1 MYHVCPRCGKELS
14 PSQSVHIRCL
24 FARVWQVFK
33 IPISA
38 VTLLLTVL
46 FITIVIPQVPQTTP
60 EPAIII
66 LASVTNVLPT
76 NTQIPPTTRAG
87 RSATPVPPS
96 PPATLRSITATG
108 IKQPLP
114 SVTPVPPSRTPEI
127 GETIQI
133 LIVPSLVPTEVSLQA
148 SPTTRNTN
156 TPIRV
161 VSATRTPRPTRPTR
175 TRRATAV
182 PLSETLCGGVVTRF
196 DIGDTV
202 VVDFNESEALRILRY
217 YNSGP
222 DQTLAQAYDNEELHL
237 DNGPVCFARQW
248 YWLITIQKAT
258 GRSYTGWAAE
268 TDPNGR
274 PFMCPESSSEC
285 R

>member
-1 MYHVCPRCGKELS
+1 VYHVCPRCGKELS

-33 IPISA
+33 IPISV

-46 FITIVIPQVPQTTP
+46 FITIVIPRVPETTP
-60 EPAIII
+60 EPGILI
-66 LASVTNVLPT
+66 LASATGGLPT
-76 NTQIPPTTRAG
+76 NTQMSPTTLAG
-87 RSATPVPPS
+87 RSATPVPRTPTS
-96 PPATLRSITATG
+96 TSRQIIATD

-114 SVTPVPPSRTPEI
+114 SVTIPSIRGTAEI

-133 LIVPSLVPTEVSLQA
+133 LIIPTLAPTEVSLQA

-156 TPIRV
+156 TPIRS
-161 VSATRTPRPTRPTR
+161 VSATRTPRPTQ
-175 TRRATAV
+175 TRRATVV
-182 PLSETLCGGVVTRF
+182 PTSETLCGGVATRF

-274 PFMCPESSSEC
+274 PFMCPEFSSEC

>member
-1 MYHVCPRCGKELS
+1 MTR
-14 PSQSVHIRCL
+14 
-24 FARVWQVFK
+24 
-33 IPISA
+33 
-38 VTLLLTVL
+38 
-46 FITIVIPQVPQTTP
+46 

-66 LASVTNVLPT
+66 LVSVTGVLPT
-76 NTQIPPTTRAG
+76 NTQIPPTTLIG
-87 RSATPVPPS
+87 RSAATVPRTPTS
-96 PPATLRSITATG
+96 TSRLITAT
-108 IKQPLP
+108 
-114 SVTPVPPSRTPEI
+114 EI

-133 LIVPSLVPTEVSLQA
+133 LIIPSIVPTEVSDLA
-148 SPTTRNTN
+148 SPSTRNTN
-156 TPIRV
+156 TPIKLV
-161 VSATRTPRPTRPTR
+161 IATRTPRPTQ
-175 TRRATAV
+175 TRRATAA
-182 PLSETLCGGVVTRF
+182 PTSAILCGGVETRF
-196 DIGDTV
+196 EIGDTV